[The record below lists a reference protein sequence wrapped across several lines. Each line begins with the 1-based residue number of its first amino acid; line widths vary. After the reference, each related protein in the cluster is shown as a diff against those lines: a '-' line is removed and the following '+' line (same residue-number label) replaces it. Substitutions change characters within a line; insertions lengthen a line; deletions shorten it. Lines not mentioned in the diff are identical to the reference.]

1 MPFYYLLGVDENTPW
16 PAITGLILSI
26 VLPIGY
32 LTLRRRAGG
41 HAGVAPRPRGRA
53 GGPDFEEF
61 LHYTQMKDGWSR
73 KATLAVLWTWILFV
87 IAAIIL
93 VLVMAP

>member
-32 LTLRRRAGG
+32 LTLRR
-41 HAGVAPRPRGRA
+41 RA